1 MNGKYN
7 APSSAALGGFA
18 NYPFTVAYR
27 VFAYRLGATVKIPN
41 TPVFIDIAD
50 VGDRADLSSSG
61 PSSSVH
67 NELMLGVGTKF

>member
-18 NYPFTVAYR
+18 NYPFTV
-27 VFAYRLGATVKIPN
+27 AYRLGATVKIPN